1 MKKITKLLTGTLAF
15 TILFYGHTPGLNAL
29 LITLI
34 VWGLLS
40 INNKRHAINPLSR
53 VLSLALW
60 LSALSF
66 AWYGDFFSFAAM
78 FVSLLVFGMHRQFP
92 RINILLY
99 PALWFINYV
108 SFIFRFFLFKYW
120 LPKREPANHFWKK
133 LLAMV
138 VIPSFF
144 LLLFIM
150 MYASGSDIF
159 SSFFQKFTQGIDVLQ
174 LIFLV
179 STGFFLLFNL
189 FFMWLP
195 RTSFRIN
202 SGLVYDFNPAKQQ
215 LLKPTFSF
223 LDISFERKSGEIT
236 LASLNILL
244 LFFIVTYNYE
254 QFFSP
259 INTGTLSNEIHQR
272 VNTII
277 FSIIMAI
284 GVIML
289 YFKSTFNFD
298 SKATNLKRLAV
309 VWIILNALLI
319 LSAIIKNSE
328 YIINFGLTYKR
339 IGVYIFLTLSLIGL
353 LITYIKIRNK
363 KTNSYLLSKM
373 AWVFGATFIIAS
385 WVNFS
390 WVVTKYNI
398 VYNKKDD
405 IEYLKSLDYNKQ
417 ILYDTFKNDPL
428 WTPYFENQKALVKD
442 EKNKDI
448 LSSAGYYHFL
458 NFNK

>member
-1 MKKITKLLTGTLAF
+1 LKKITKLLTGTLAF
-15 TILFYGHTPGLNAL
+15 TILFYDHTPGLNAL

-40 INNKRHAINPLSR
+40 INNKRPAINPLSR

-66 AWYGDFFSFAAM
+66 TWYGDFFSFAAM
-78 FVSLLVFGMHRQFP
+78 FVSLLAFGMHRQFP
-92 RINILLY
+92 RINIMLY
-99 PALWFINYV
+99 PALWCLNYV
-108 SFIFRFFLFKYW
+108 SFIFRFFLFKNW
-120 LPKREPANHFWKK
+120 LPKREPANNFWKK
-133 LLAMV
+133 LLALV

-159 SSFFQKFTQGIDVLQ
+159 SSFFQKFTHGIDVLQ

-195 RTSFRIN
+195 RPSFRIN

-215 LLKPTFSF
+215 LFKPTFSF

-236 LASLNILL
+236 LVSLNILL
-244 LFFIVTYNYE
+244 LFFLATYNYE

-298 SKATNLKRLAV
+298 SKAANLKGLAV